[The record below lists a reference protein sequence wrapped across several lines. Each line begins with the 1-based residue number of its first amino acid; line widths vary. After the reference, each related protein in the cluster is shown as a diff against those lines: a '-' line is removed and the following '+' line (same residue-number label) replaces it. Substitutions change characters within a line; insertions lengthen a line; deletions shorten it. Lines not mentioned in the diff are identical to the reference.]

1 MNHSL
6 FLTDII
12 RITNLPKEEVAVIRH
27 TLSDENANRTWRAG
41 IDFFEEY
48 QKIQPKDYFC
58 KKRYIFSFINQK
70 GTTARFIGVYEVER
84 ILPVKKAPRMKEY
97 PLYADYSCND
107 LFYYDLK
114 KTDYLKD
121 LQGRLVIEWGT
132 GARRIVQHKWD
143 TLSKK
148 AVISIDDR
156 PEDIFPG
163 YEKVLWSFSE
173 MARYVNNP
181 NKYPEIYKA
190 LAEVNGVYLV
200 LDPVDNKQYI
210 GSAAGIQG
218 IYGRWKTYA
227 KTKGKGGADEK
238 GANKK
243 LAAHLK
249 KNPGRY
255 LELQYSILVT
265 LHRTGNSGK
274 DIKAAVE
281 LENLYKDKLGSRN
294 KVTGLNMN

>member
-1 MNHSL
+1 M
-6 FLTDII
+6 
-12 RITNLPKEEVAVIRH
+12 
-27 TLSDENANRTWRAG
+27 
-41 IDFFEEY
+41 
-48 QKIQPKDYFC
+48 
-58 KKRYIFSFINQK
+58 
-70 GTTARFIGVYEVER
+70 
-84 ILPVKKAPRMKEY
+84 
-97 PLYADYSCND
+97 
-107 LFYYDLK
+107 
-114 KTDYLKD
+114 
-121 LQGRLVIEWGT
+121 
-132 GARRIVQHKWD
+132 
-143 TLSKK
+143 
-148 AVISIDDR
+148 
-156 PEDIFPG
+156 
-163 YEKVLWSFSE
+163 
-173 MARYVNNP
+173 
-181 NKYPEIYKA
+181 
-190 LAEVNGVYLV
+190 YLV